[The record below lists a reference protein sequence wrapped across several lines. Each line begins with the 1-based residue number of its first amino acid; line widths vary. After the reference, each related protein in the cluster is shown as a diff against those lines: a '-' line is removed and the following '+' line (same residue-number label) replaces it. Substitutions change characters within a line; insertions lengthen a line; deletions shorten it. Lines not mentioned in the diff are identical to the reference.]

1 MIDINIGFSKISEI
15 LRNLE
20 NSLNFNYHIKNSKK
34 FRITEFDWIFK
45 RILKFG
51 FGFYHVIDINIVDHQ
66 KFSKISENSISYVS
80 KIHSISINNIF
91 KIQNSK
97 FRITDFESDWILK
110 NIQVTKYW
118 FFQDFRD
125 ISKHGK
131 FTQFELIIVFKIHK
145 ISNNRYSN
153 RILKNT
159 HVIDIIILVFPR
171 FPSLENSLN
180 FN

>member
-1 MIDINIGFSKISEI
+1 MYSK
-15 LRNLE
+15 
-20 NSLNFNYHIKNSKK
+20 FKK
-34 FRITEFDWIFK
+34 FRITEFGWIFK

-51 FGFYHVIDINIVDHQ
+51 FGFYHVTDINIV
-66 KFSKISENSISYVS
+66 FFKITENSISYVS

-159 HVIDIIILVFPR
+159 HVTDIIILVFPR
-171 FPSLENSLN
+171 FRSLENSLN